1 MKVNRYDIMLLVIF
15 VKKDKIYLVSFIVLL
30 LDQMIKFII
39 TKNMQVLES
48 IAVIPNFFQIHYI
61 QNEGAAWGILNNQTL
76 ILTLISALALIL
88 LNRYLQKETTFTKLS
103 VLGYGLLMGGMM
115 GNLIDRILHNHV
127 IDYLDFHIFGYDFPV
142 FNLADI
148 GIVIGIFLLLYEMI
162 RSELHEHRSRKRKS

>member
-61 QNEGAAWGILNNQTL
+61 QNEGAAWGILNNQTFIL
-76 ILTLISALALIL
+76 ILIGALALIL
-88 LNRYLQKETTFTKLS
+88 LNRYLQKEATFTKVS

-127 IDYLDFHIFGYDFPV
+127 IDYLDFHIFGYNFPV

>member
-1 MKVNRYDIMLLVIF
+1 MLLVIF
-15 VKKDKIYLVSFIVLL
+15 VKKDKIYLLSFIVLL
-30 LDQMIKFII
+30 LDQMIKFMV

-48 IAVIPNFFQIHYI
+48 ISVIPNFFQIHYI

-76 ILTLISALALIL
+76 VLTLIGAIALIL
-88 LNRYLQKETTFTKLS
+88 LNRYLQKETTFTKVA

-127 IDYLDFHIFGYDFPV
+127 IDYLDFNIFGYAFPV

-148 GIVIGIFLLLYEMI
+148 GIVIGILLLLYEMI
-162 RSELHEHRSRKRKS
+162 RSELNEHRSRKRKS

>member
-1 MKVNRYDIMLLVIF
+1 MLLVIF

-103 VLGYGLLMGGMM
+103 VLGYGLLMGGMT
-115 GNLIDRILHNHV
+115 GILN
-127 IDYLDFHIFGYDFPV
+127 
-142 FNLADI
+142 
-148 GIVIGIFLLLYEMI
+148 
-162 RSELHEHRSRKRKS
+162 